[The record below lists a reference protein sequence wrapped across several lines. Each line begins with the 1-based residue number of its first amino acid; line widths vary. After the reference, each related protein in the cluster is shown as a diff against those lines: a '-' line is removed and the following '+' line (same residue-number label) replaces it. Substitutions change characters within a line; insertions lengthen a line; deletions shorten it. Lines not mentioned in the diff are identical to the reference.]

1 MQKSS
6 IYCSS
11 CSNLIPIELFN
22 TDQPEECSYC
32 SRQTYAFAFP
42 ALVRPSEQANSGEQI
57 LVEGDASC
65 FFHPQKKAEISCEH
79 CGRFLCSLCDIE
91 FGGQHLCA
99 ACIEAGKKKKTLKTL
114 EDRRVLYDDLA
125 LALAIV
131 PMILFYVVVIT
142 APISIFMSIRHWN
155 SPSSIIPRRT
165 KLRFTFAILISVMQL
180 VGIAVLIYLFTT
192 GFRNS

>member
-1 MQKSS
+1 MEKSA

-11 CSNLIPIELFN
+11 CSTLIPFELFN
-22 TDQPEECSYC
+22 TEKPEECNYC
-32 SRQTYAFAFP
+32 HRQTYAFAFP
-42 ALVRPSEQANSGEQI
+42 ALIRPPEQAKSGEQI

-65 FFHPQKKAEISCEH
+65 FFHPQKKAEISCEY

-99 ACIEAGKKKKTLKTL
+99 ACIESGKKKKTLKTL

-125 LALAIV
+125 LALAII
-131 PMILFYVVVIT
+131 PMILFYVVIIT
-142 APISIFMSIRHWN
+142 APIAIFMSIRHWN

-165 KLRFTFAILISVMQL
+165 KLRFAFALLISVMQI
-180 VGIAVLIYLFTT
+180 VGIGALIYLLTK
-192 GFRNS
+192 GFQS

>member
-1 MQKSS
+1 VQKSA

-11 CSNLIPIELFN
+11 CSTLIPFELFN
-22 TDQPEECSYC
+22 TDQPEECNYC
-32 SRQTYAFAFP
+32 HRQTYAFAFP
-42 ALVRPSEQANSGEQI
+42 ALIRPPEQANSGEQI

-65 FFHPQKKAEISCEH
+65 FFHPQKKAEISCEY

-91 FGGQHLCA
+91 FAGKHLCA
-99 ACIEAGKKKKTLKTL
+99 ACIESGKKKKTLKTL

-125 LALAIV
+125 LALAII

-155 SPSSIIPRRT
+155 SPSSLIPRRT

-180 VGIAVLIYLFTT
+180 VGIGALIYLVTT
-192 GFRNS
+192 GFHD

>member
-11 CSNLIPIELFN
+11 CSTLIPFELFN
-22 TDQPEECSYC
+22 TDQQEECSYC
-32 SRQTYAFAFP
+32 HRQTYAFAFP
-42 ALVRPSEQANSGEQI
+42 ALIRSPERAKSGEQI

-65 FFHPQKKAEISCEH
+65 FFHPQKKAEISCEY

-91 FGGQHLCA
+91 FGEQHLCA
-99 ACIEAGKKKKTLKTL
+99 SCIEAGKKKKTLKTL

-142 APISIFMSIRHWN
+142 APISIFMAIRHWN
-155 SPSSIIPRRT
+155 SPSSIIPRRS
-165 KLRFTFAILISVMQL
+165 KLRMTLAILISVSQL
-180 VGIAVLIYLFTT
+180 VGIGALIYLFTS
-192 GFRNS
+192 GFRS